1 MKTVLRVA
9 LILIGLAL
17 LVLGAWLHAPDKSRA
32 DLEPLYLARPG
43 DMVDVAGTRLHI
55 RDTGPRDAPAVI
67 LIHGF
72 GSSLHTWEPWAL
84 GLDDALRVIRLDLP
98 GSGLSPPDPADDYSD
113 DHVID
118 LLLAMMDRLGV
129 QRASFVGNSVGG
141 RLAWTMA
148 AVHPDRVERLVLVS
162 PDGFAS
168 PGFEY
173 GKAPDVPFIM
183 QAMRYVL
190 PRGMLKSNIAVGYA
204 DPAALTDPTVT
215 RYRDLMLAP
224 GARQAMLDRMEQ
236 TVLRDPVPMLRRI
249 RAPVLLVWGEKDGMI
264 PFSNA
269 ADYQRALS
277 DVRLVSFPDLGHLP
291 QEEAPT
297 ESLPPVR
304 DFLLAGPSATAT
316 ATITKP

>member
-9 LILIGLAL
+9 LIVVALAL
-17 LVLGAWLHAPDKSRA
+17 PGLGAWLYAPDKTRA

-43 DMVDVAGTRLHI
+43 DMIDVAGTRLHV
-55 RDTGPRDAPAVI
+55 RDTGPRAAPAVI

-72 GSSLHTWEPWAL
+72 GSSLHTWEPWADE
-84 GLDDALRVIRLDLP
+84 LDDALRVIRLDLP
-98 GSGLSPPDPADDYSD
+98 GSGLSPPDPADDYTD
-113 DHVID
+113 DHVIA

-148 AVHPDRVERLVLVS
+148 AGHPERVERLVLVS

-204 DPAALTDPTVT
+204 DPAALTGPTVT

-249 RAPVLLVWGEKDGMI
+249 KAPVLLVWGQKDRMI
-264 PFSNA
+264 PFANA
-269 ADYQRALS
+269 ADYQRELA
-277 DVRLVSFPDLGHLP
+277 DVRLVSFADLGHLP
-291 QEEAPT
+291 QEEAPAR
-297 ESLPPVR
+297 SLPPVR
-304 DFLLAGPSATAT
+304 AFLLDPRSAPGA
-316 ATITKP
+316 ITKP

>member
-1 MKTVLRVA
+1 MKTVLRAA
-9 LILIGLAL
+9 LIVIGLA
-17 LVLGAWLHAPDKSRA
+17 VVGLGAWLYAPDKPRA
-32 DLEPLYLARPG
+32 DLERLYLARPTDMIQVG
-43 DMVDVAGTRLHI
+43 DTRLHV

-72 GSSLHTWEPWAL
+72 GSSLHTWEPWAEA
-84 GLDDALRVIRLDLP
+84 LDDDLRVIRLDLP
-98 GSGLSPPDPADDYSD
+98 GSGLSPPDPTRNYTD
-113 DHVID
+113 DHVIA

-129 QRASFVGNSVGG
+129 PKASFVGNSVGG

-148 AVHPDRVERLVLVS
+148 AEHPERVDRLVLVS

-190 PRGMLKSNIAVGYA
+190 PRGMLRSNIAVGYA
-204 DPAALTDPTVT
+204 DPAALTEPTVT

-249 RAPVLLVWGEKDGMI
+249 QAPVLLVWGEKDGMI
-264 PFSNA
+264 PIANA
-269 ADYQRALS
+269 ADYRRELTDA
-277 DVRLVSFPDLGHLP
+277 RLVSFPDLGHLP
-291 QEEAPT
+291 QEEAPAR
-297 ESLPPVR
+297 SLPPVR
-304 DFLLAGPSATAT
+304 AFLLATPPEPGM
-316 ATITKP
+316 ITKP

>member
-9 LILIGLAL
+9 LIVLAL
-17 LVLGAWLHAPDKSRA
+17 ALPGLGAWLYAPDKTRA
-32 DLEPLYLARPG
+32 DLEPLYLARPD
-43 DMVDVAGTRLHI
+43 DMIDVAGTRLHI
-55 RDTGPRDAPAVI
+55 RDTGPRAAPAVI

-72 GSSLHTWEPWAL
+72 GSSLHTWEPWAE

-98 GSGLSPPDPADDYSD
+98 GSGLSPPDPADDYTD
-113 DHVID
+113 DHVIA

-129 QRASFVGNSVGG
+129 QRASVVGNSVGG

-148 AVHPDRVERLVLVS
+148 ARHPERVDRLVLVS

-168 PGFEY
+168 PGFAY
-173 GKAPDVPFIM
+173 GKAPDVPLIM

-204 DPAALTDPTVT
+204 DPAALTEPTVT
-215 RYRDLMLAP
+215 RYHDLMLAP

-249 RAPVLLVWGEKDGMI
+249 KAPVLLVWGQKDAMI
-264 PFSNA
+264 PFANA
-269 ADYQRALS
+269 ADYQRELA
-277 DVRLVSFPDLGHLP
+277 DVRLVSFADLGHLP
-291 QEEAPT
+291 QEEAPAR
-297 ESLPPVR
+297 SLPPVR
-304 DFLLAGPSATAT
+304 AFLLDARSATA
-316 ATITKP
+316 AITKP

>member
-1 MKTVLRVA
+1 MKTVLWVA

-17 LVLGAWLHAPDKSRA
+17 LGLCAWLYAPDKPRA

-43 DMVDVAGTRLHI
+43 DMIDVSGTRLHV
-55 RDTGPRDAPAVI
+55 RDTGPREAPAVI

-72 GSSLHTWEPWAL
+72 GSSLHTWEPWAE
-84 GLDDALRVIRLDLP
+84 GLDDELRVIRLDLP
-98 GSGLSPPDPADDYSD
+98 GSGLSPPDPADDYTD
-113 DHVID
+113 DRVIA

-129 QRASFVGNSVGG
+129 QKASFVGNSVGG

-148 AVHPDRVERLVLVS
+148 AEHPERVERLVLVS

-173 GKAPDVPFIM
+173 GKAPEVPFIM

-204 DPAALTDPTVT
+204 DPAALTEPTVT

-224 GARQAMLDRMEQ
+224 GAREAMLDRMEQ

-249 RAPVLLVWGEKDGMI
+249 QAPVLLVWGQKDGMI

-269 ADYQRALS
+269 ADYQRELA
-277 DVRLVSFPDLGHLP
+277 DVRLASFPDLGHLP
-291 QEEAPT
+291 QEEAPAR
-297 ESLPPVR
+297 SLPPVR
-304 DFLLAGPSATAT
+304 AFLLEPNASTG
-316 ATITKP
+316 TITKP

>member
-1 MKTVLRVA
+1 MKTVLRV
-9 LILIGLAL
+9 IGVLIGLGL
-17 LVLGAWLHAPDKSRA
+17 LGLGAWLYAPDKSRA
-32 DLEPLYLARPG
+32 DLEPLYLARPD
-43 DMVDVAGTRLHI
+43 DMIEVAGTRLHV

-72 GSSLHTWEPWAL
+72 GSSLHTWEPWAAA
-84 GLDDALRVIRLDLP
+84 LDDDLRVIRLDLP
-98 GSGLSPPDPADDYSD
+98 GSGLSPPDPTGNYGDDR
-113 DHVID
+113 VIA
-118 LLLAMMDRLGV
+118 LVLAMMDRLGV
-129 QRASFVGNSVGG
+129 QRAAFVGNSVGG

-148 AVHPDRVERLVLVS
+148 AEHPDRVERLVLVS

-204 DPAALTDPTVT
+204 NPTALTEPTVT

-236 TVLRDPVPMLRRI
+236 TVLRDPVPMLGQI
-249 RAPVLLVWGEKDGMI
+249 TAPVLLVWGEEDGMI

-277 DVRLVSFPDLGHLP
+277 DVRLVSFPELGHLP
-291 QEEAPT
+291 QEEAPMR
-297 ESLPPVR
+297 SLPPVR
-304 DFLLAGPSATAT
+304 DFLRDAPSATG
-316 ATITKP
+316 TITNP

>member
-1 MKTVLRVA
+1 MKTVLWVV

-17 LVLGAWLHAPDKSRA
+17 LGLGAWLYAPDKSRA
-32 DLEPLYLARPG
+32 DLEPAYLARPS
-43 DMVDVAGTRLHI
+43 DMIDVAGTRLHV

-72 GSSLHTWEPWAL
+72 GSSLHTWEPWAE
-84 GLDDALRVIRLDLP
+84 GLDDRLRVIRLDLP
-98 GSGLSPPDPADDYSD
+98 GSGLSPPDPANDYTD
-113 DHVID
+113 DHVIAQ
-118 LLLAMMDRLGV
+118 LLALMDRLGV
-129 QRASFVGNSVGG
+129 QRASFVGNSIGG

-148 AVHPDRVERLVLVS
+148 AEHPERVERLVLIS
-162 PDGFAS
+162 PDGFSS

-190 PRGMLKSNIAVGYA
+190 PRGMLKANIAVGYA
-204 DPAALTDPTVT
+204 DPAALTEPTVT

-224 GARQAMLDRMEQ
+224 GARKAMLDRMEQ

-249 RAPVLLVWGEKDGMI
+249 QAPVLLVWGQKDGMI
-264 PFSNA
+264 PFANA
-269 ADYQRALS
+269 ADYQSNLA

-291 QEEAPT
+291 QEEAPAR
-297 ESLPPVR
+297 SLPPVR
-304 DFLLAGPSATAT
+304 AFLLGEPTET